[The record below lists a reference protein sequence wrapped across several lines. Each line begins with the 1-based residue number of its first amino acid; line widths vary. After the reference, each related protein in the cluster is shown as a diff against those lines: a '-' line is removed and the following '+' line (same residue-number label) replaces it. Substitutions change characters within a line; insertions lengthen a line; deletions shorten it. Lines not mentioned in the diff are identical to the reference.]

1 MIRFA
6 IVHLSMF
13 FFKHRF
19 KLNFLLL
26 FFAVRM
32 KFFAQLQR
40 MLEELETAG
49 RTPSHNYHLAL
60 YS

>member
-13 FFKHRF
+13 FFFNRF
-19 KLNFLLL
+19 ELIFLLL
-26 FFAVRM
+26 FFAVRVN
-32 KFFAQLQR
+32 FFAQLQR

-49 RTPSHNYHLAL
+49 GTPSHNYHLAL